1 MMMGAYKLIDDSVSM
16 QNIILKMGVVLM
28 SQKSANIVEIG
39 NFLLNSGCDDLAD
52 AGFWLY
58 DYSTLDIY
66 FSPKL
71 KEALGSDTISTYAD
85 LARFVAHFYF
95 SICHKITIKT
105 KIFES
110 SYKYVY

>member
-1 MMMGAYKLIDDSVSM
+1 M

-58 DYSTLDIY
+58 DYSTCLLY
-66 FSPKL
+66 TSP
-71 KEALGSDTISTYAD
+71 SPRDST
-85 LARFVAHFYF
+85 R
-95 SICHKITIKT
+95 SCMP
-105 KIFES
+105 S
-110 SYKYVY
+110 SA